1 MDPRPEK
8 QALEAKIAALEAKN
22 SGLEQQLREIGITEA
37 RELRIPQQI
46 VANQGTITAIHAE
59 ITAIHAE
66 ITEYLKRTNVATTTE
81 GTIR

>member
-37 RELRIPQQI
+37 RELRISQQI
-46 VANQGTITAIHAE
+46 VANQGT